1 MQKNK
6 FISTFDSLKVQS
18 TSHYIG
24 EKYVFF
30 REEELKS
37 PLTQIAIATLNAEE
51 IVPFHIHESMEEIFY
66 ILSGNGIFCIGE
78 EQYNVNKNCCIRVPS
93 GHSHSIKADTDLRFY
108 YFGIA
113 TK

>member
-1 MQKNK
+1 MHKNK

-24 EKYVFF
+24 KKYVFF
-30 REEELKS
+30 REEELQS
-37 PLTQIAIATLNAEE
+37 PLTQIAIGTLIAEE
-51 IVPFHIHESMEEIFY
+51 VVLFHIHESMEEVFY
-66 ILSGNGIFCIGE
+66 ILSGNGTFYIGE

-93 GHSHSIKADTDLRFY
+93 GHSHSIKADSDLQFY
-108 YFGIA
+108 YFGVA